1 MFAQSFSSVVR
12 LLITGLLF
20 LMLSACTAQYT
31 REVGRTALRDVGM
44 GTSVKI
50 TRTGSWSL
58 PEGTKVR
65 VAPMSIAGTDPNA
78 YPRLGGYLDR
88 LLENI
93 AAEWFHHD
101 GQREVVTSTDSGV
114 ESGVLLR
121 LSLAAAADR
130 LSSVQEIADNSGLRD
145 ESAGHDRLHL
155 VMKVYDARTG
165 RLLDTMAGEAVSG
178 WRWHEQRV
186 ADLAEPTLRAMLSRL
201 RGATTSIE

>member
-31 REVGRTALRDVGM
+31 REVSRTALRDVGM

-65 VAPMSIAGTDPNA
+65 VAPMFIAGPDPNA
-78 YPRLGGYLDR
+78 YPRLGGHLDR

-93 AAEWFHHD
+93 ASEWFHSD
-101 GQREVVTSTDSGV
+101 GQQADAASIDRGQ
-114 ESGVLLR
+114 SGVLLR

-130 LSSVQEIADNSGLRD
+130 LSSVQEIADNSGLHDDSTGR
-145 ESAGHDRLHL
+145 DRLHL

-165 RLLDTMAGEAVSG
+165 QLLDTMAGQAVSG
-178 WRWHEQRV
+178 WRWREQRV